1 MNFPRQFAD
10 YFNYLKY
17 LPCDAD
23 IDYRFLCGLF
33 KSMLKNVNGSI
44 NKIPNFE

>member
-23 IDYRFLCGLF
+23 LDYRFLRNLF
-33 KSMLKNVNGSI
+33 KSMLKNINGEI
-44 NKIPNFE
+44 